1 MSKRNY
7 IDEILAKKLRS
18 KNEWQTSSIKIY
30 DLRNNFDEIKN
41 NEQLNVSQYSL
52 FLVGIVT
59 CLELATRKAIQS
71 LVDKGSPYI
80 ERIDRFKDFLKL
92 DLNVTKALHDKK
104 VTFGELV
111 SHLVPVNNVEN
122 IISHLGVLLDSS
134 FTEKLRTL
142 TYPDGPDLSDYIDED
157 DLDEEISDSE
167 EFIQESPELF
177 VDDVNA
183 LISVISQIF
192 TKRHIIVHEADFEI
206 VSTAKELESYFDSAE
221 KFINAID
228 ELIEQTINPKNL
240 RHTMHLAVV
249 ESFEADKKFEEMEQL
264 LNELNEL
271 TSDEKAALFMSSK
284 EALKQSQKKFLS
296 FLESEIDL
304 EASIYTPG
312 TGYFWSYVTSLIKK
326 ELCSQRIERLREL
339 KKVMVDE
346 VP

>member
-1 MSKRNY
+1 MSKRDY

-30 DLRNNFDEIKN
+30 DLRKNFDEIKT
-41 NEQLNVSQYSL
+41 NEHLNVSQYSL

-71 LVDKGSPYI
+71 LVDEGSPYI
-80 ERIDRFKDFLKL
+80 ERIDKFKDFLKL

-122 IISHLGVLLDSS
+122 IISHLGVLLDFS

-142 TYPDGPDLSDYIDED
+142 TYPGEPDLSDYINEED
-157 DLDEEISDSE
+157 IDSESSDSE
-167 EFIQESPELF
+167 EVSQKSPELF
-177 VDDVNA
+177 VDDVNK
-183 LISVISQIF
+183 LISEIAQIF

-206 VSTAKELESYFDSAE
+206 VSTAKELESYFDSAGI
-221 KFINAID
+221 FINAID
-228 ELIEQTINPKNL
+228 ELIEQTINPRNL

-264 LNELNEL
+264 LYELTEL
-271 TSDEKAALFMSSK
+271 TSTDESAFFNSSK
-284 EALKQSQKKFLS
+284 EALEQSQKKFLS

-304 EASIYTPG
+304 EASVYTPG

-326 ELCSQRIERLREL
+326 ELCSQRTERLKDL
-339 KKVMVDE
+339 KKIMADE
-346 VP
+346 VS